1 MNTDATTPRPPSPS
15 AAASSPTQSPAV
27 IDPSKLPNDIDVL
40 KQMIVE
46 LLTGARRDRRAIAE
60 LQERL
65 DALLRRGRPT
75 EPIDPNQPLLFP
87 ELAQAEPAAPTPPAV
102 ETESNQPRKGK
113 PHGRRRPAR
122 QLRREQRRY
131 ELPTLERLCPECGTL
146 RDEIGVQSTEQYDY
160 KPAEVFV
167 VEHQRVK
174 YACKCCEGH
183 VAIAPKPPQPLDKA
197 LPGPGLLAQII
208 VDKYQ
213 DHIPLH
219 RSEQRFERLG
229 VKLPRSTMCDWM
241 ASAAELLMPLCQ
253 LLKHWVLQSKVLH
266 TDDTTVPVRDETK
279 NNHRYGRLWDYIGD
293 QDHPGIVFDYTI
305 THARDGPAEFLKTF
319 KGFLQADAY
328 GGYDG
333 IYTGSH
339 GAIVEVGCM
348 AHAANKF
355 KEADSTDP
363 ERVLAAKAWVR
374 NFYDVEDEANAII
387 VKDKLTGA
395 AAAAIR
401 LRLRKEQSV
410 PLLASLRQ
418 WLLEQKEQ
426 VLPKSPIAA
435 AINYMLN
442 QWEALHRYTTDG
454 DLHIDNNISERTL
467 KLIGMGRINWLF
479 LGSDKGGQ
487 TAAVLFSFTA
497 TCKHL
502 RIDTFAYLR
511 DMFERLPTHPADR
524 LDELLPHRWQL
535 ARQATASTPNALAQ
549 VTRMYPDA
557 FRRKTATRVH
567 HVPREI
573 HRRCTT
579 SPGNPPPHWRDVIHR
594 TGRDCRTRSARA
606 AAETKRE
613 GFVSAVP
620 DANRQGDTRGDWR
633 GQIQRPEK
641 SRPPTVQCELL
652 AFHFVAGVPKRFLD
666 RAEHGVMGN
675 RMPRPSGG
683 GRPIFPEFLER
694 DEFSS
699 GMEDQTGRSHQHSP
713 FVKVWKKP

>member
-219 RSEQRFERLG
+219 RTEQRFERLG

-241 ASAAELLMPLCQ
+241 ASAAELLMPLWQ

-348 AHAANKF
+348 AHARNKF

-374 NFYDVEDEANAII
+374 KLYDVEDEANAII

-535 ARQATASTPNALAQ
+535 ARQATASTPNALA
-549 VTRMYPDA
+549 PSDA
-557 FRRKTATRVH
+557 
-567 HVPREI
+567 HVP
-573 HRRCTT
+573 
-579 SPGNPPPHWRDVIHR
+579 
-594 TGRDCRTRSARA
+594 
-606 AAETKRE
+606 
-613 GFVSAVP
+613 
-620 DANRQGDTRGDWR
+620 
-633 GQIQRPEK
+633 
-641 SRPPTVQCELL
+641 
-652 AFHFVAGVPKRFLD
+652 
-666 RAEHGVMGN
+666 
-675 RMPRPSGG
+675 
-683 GRPIFPEFLER
+683 
-694 DEFSS
+694 
-699 GMEDQTGRSHQHSP
+699 
-713 FVKVWKKP
+713 